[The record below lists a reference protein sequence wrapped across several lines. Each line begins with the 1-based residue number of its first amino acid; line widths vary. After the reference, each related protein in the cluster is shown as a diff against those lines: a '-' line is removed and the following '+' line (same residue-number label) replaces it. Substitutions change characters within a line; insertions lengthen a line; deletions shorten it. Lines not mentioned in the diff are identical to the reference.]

1 MDNAELITSL
11 IAGLLGLLLSLGIFL
26 LFLLISRELTS
37 WYFKTNEIIK
47 LLNQVAENTQETD
60 E

>member
-11 IAGLLGLLLSLGIFL
+11 VAGLVGILLSLGIFL
-26 LFLLISRELTS
+26 LFLLISRELTA

-47 LLNQVAENTQETD
+47 LLKQIEENTQET
-60 E
+60 EE